1 MAFNLIQ
8 AGASLYSVN
17 PAGGISAALTLPT
30 GVTLSDKRV
39 PRFTRFK
46 RYVVVVNTPSRPVT
60 VDDTGTVRPL
70 TPLPPT
76 STPVLAGETGGTLS
90 GAFLAKQ
97 TFVFLDAVGNL
108 IAESDYGPLP
118 IITLAAPAITIS
130 AQYLRMTNLSL
141 SPDTSAI
148 SGTRIYRTTK
158 GPGAA
163 YFQWLT
169 IPGNTQTRVR
179 DDKSDAALQVIAAPT
194 LGSAP
199 DLTLIAEWQGR
210 LWGVDRLNRDDLRY
224 TEAGTAYAWSALNT
238 LPIAHVGDD
247 RFGITGFAPRRET
260 LGVGRQNRLV
270 QIAGNTRANIRPVGV
285 IENCGFLSQESV
297 VVYRDI
303 VFFLWRDGIY
313 QWDADG
319 LICVSDRA
327 GVGSW
332 FKTNDFFNRGMF
344 SQAFATFDPI
354 SLSYRLFLCSAN
366 STVPDR
372 WVEYSLKTSKC
383 YGPHLTNAF
392 TPTCA
397 MWIRGTNDQLYPMV
411 GSREGY
417 VSQDIDERTDW
428 GLFSIPMHVTIAGHD
443 GGDSDNEKYFGQLS
457 VQTEKEPKGT
467 LTITPSVGDPDAEVA
482 GDVMSYDLTQTR
494 ERLDRIG
501 TGKAAGLIFANDERG
516 QHVTIRGY
524 QIDPVHVI
532 GRR

>member
-1 MAFNLIQ
+1 MAFNLVQ
-8 AGASLYSVN
+8 AGSSLYSVN
-17 PAGGISAALTLPT
+17 AAGGVSSALTLPT
-30 GVTLSDKRV
+30 GVTLSDKRI
-39 PRFTRFK
+39 PRFARFK
-46 RYVVVVNTPSRPVT
+46 RYVIVVNTPSRPIS

-97 TFVFLDAVGNL
+97 TFVFLDSAGNV

-118 IITLAAPAITIS
+118 ILTVAAPAVTIS

-199 DLTLIAEWQGR
+199 DLTLVAEWQGR
-210 LWGVDRLNRDDLRY
+210 LWGVDRTGIDNLRY

-247 RFGITGFAPRRET
+247 RFGILGFAPRRET

-270 QIAGNTRANIRPVGV
+270 QIAGNTRANIRPVGA

-297 VVYRDI
+297 VIYRDT
-303 VFFLWRDGIY
+303 VFFLWRDGVY
-313 QWDADG
+313 QWDGDG
-319 LICVSDRA
+319 LVCVSDKA

-332 FKTNDFFNRGMF
+332 FKSNSFFNPSMF
-344 SQAFATFDPI
+344 SQAFAVFDP
-354 SLSYRLFLCSAN
+354 LHLRYRLFLCSADSIVTN
-366 STVPDR
+366 R
-372 WVEYSLKTSKC
+372 WIEYSLKTGKF
-383 YGPHLTNAF
+383 YGPHLTKAF
-392 TPTCA
+392 VPTCA
-397 MWIRGTNDQLYPMV
+397 LGIRGTDGQTHPMV
-411 GSREGY
+411 GSREGSLSY
-417 VSQDIDERTDW
+417 DTFDRTDW
-428 GLFSIPMHVTIAGHD
+428 EMFSIPMRVTTAGHD
-443 GGDSDNEKYFGQLS
+443 GGDPDHEKYFGQLS
-457 VQTEKEPKGT
+457 VHTEKESKGT
-467 LTITPSVGDPDAEVA
+467 LTTTPSVGDAETETVGEA
-482 GDVMSYDLTQTR
+482 MNYDLTQTR

-501 TGKAAGLIFANDERG
+501 TGKEASLVFANDELG
-516 QHVTIRGY
+516 QHVTILGY